1 MDHVGSTIKGK
12 TEYILIDEQ
21 LIVYDQV
28 LTHARMGFH
37 DGNKAAIII
46 KGGPGTGKS
55 VIAINLMADLLL
67 SKPAYN
73 TYYATGS
80 KAFTETLRSKIG
92 WRGATQIKYFNSF
105 TSAEP
110 NAIDVII
117 CDEAHRI
124 WETNNNRF
132 IRKDK
137 RSGLKLVEEILRATK
152 VAVFFID
159 DKQIVRPNEIGSVSY
174 IKEFAEKYNCKIFEH
189 ELVIQFRCSGSDAF
203 VNWVDNTLGIQ
214 KTANILWTKEESFDF
229 RIFKSPEELEAAI
242 KQKVNE
248 GNTGRMTAGFCW
260 KWSPPK
266 SDGELENDVVI
277 GDYERPWNAKPDA
290 GHLATGIPKS
300 HFWATNPNGINQ
312 VGCVYTAQG
321 FEFDYVGV
329 IIGKDL
335 VYDFEKQEWQGDKK
349 SSEDTVVRGSKD
361 KFTDLIKNS
370 YRILLTRG
378 LKGCYVYFMD
388 KDTERF
394 VKSRI
399 EN

>member
-1 MDHVGSTIKGK
+1 MK
-12 TEYILIDEQ
+12 
-21 LIVYDQV
+21 
-28 LTHARMGFH
+28 
-37 DGNKAAIII
+37 
-46 KGGPGTGKS
+46 
-55 VIAINLMADLLL
+55 
-67 SKPAYN
+67 
-73 TYYATGS
+73 
-80 KAFTETLRSKIG
+80 
-92 WRGATQIKYFNSF
+92 
-105 TSAEP
+105 
-110 NAIDVII
+110 
-117 CDEAHRI
+117 
-124 WETNNNRF
+124 
-132 IRKDK
+132 
-137 RSGLKLVEEILRATK
+137 
-152 VAVFFID
+152 
-159 DKQIVRPNEIGSVSY
+159 
-174 IKEFAEKYNCKIFEH
+174 
-189 ELVIQFRCSGSDAF
+189 
-203 VNWVDNTLGIQ
+203 
-214 KTANILWTKEESFDF
+214 
-229 RIFKSPEELEAAI
+229 
-242 KQKVNE
+242 E

-277 GDYERPWNAKPDA
+277 GAYERPWNAKPDA

-394 VKSRI
+394 VKSRM

>member
-1 MDHVGSTIKGK
+1 
-12 TEYILIDEQ
+12 
-21 LIVYDQV
+21 
-28 LTHARMGFH
+28 MGFH

-92 WRGATQIKYFNSF
+92 WRGATQIKFFNSF

-124 WETNNNRF
+124 WDKNNNRF

-189 ELVIQFRCSGSDAF
+189 ELEIQFRCSGSDAF

-242 KQKVNE
+242 KKKVKE

-290 GHLATGIPKS
+290 GHLATEIPKS

-335 VYDFEKQEWQGDKK
+335 VYNFEKQEWQGDKK

-394 VKSRI
+394 VKSRM